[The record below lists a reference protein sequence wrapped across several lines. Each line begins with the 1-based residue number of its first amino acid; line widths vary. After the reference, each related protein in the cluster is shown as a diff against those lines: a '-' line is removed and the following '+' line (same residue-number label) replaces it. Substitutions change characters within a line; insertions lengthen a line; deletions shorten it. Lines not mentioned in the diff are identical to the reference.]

1 MFIYTERVRESGHI
15 DTELVKQL
23 KVEQQ
28 YWRDVLKRVVAVVKF
43 LSSRGL
49 SFRGDNEILGSQH
62 NGNYLGSLELISKF
76 DPFLSEPLKRYRNTG
91 KVALD
96 ISQQQYVTGS
106 LP

>member
-1 MFIYTERVRESGHI
+1 M
-15 DTELVKQL
+15 
-23 KVEQQ
+23 EQQ

-76 DPFLSEPLKRYRNTG
+76 DPFLSEHLKRYRNTG
-91 KVALD
+91 KGNPSCLSATICDEFVPLMGNKTVGLNPLTTETSKVFL
-96 ISQQQYVTGS
+96 I
-106 LP
+106 